1 MMRIQIRTPSPPPH
15 VRRSGALVFDL
26 HDIVL
31 STGSIT
37 GKKPMARFARA
48 DMPSSSPLGSAECR
62 RIVIGCSP
70 GGDGKATAIISLGP
84 LSVPE
89 VWEEIHAIPGFHEGT
104 FSQRLKPH
112 IALTKS
118 NHATQVQSS
127 SPTLGLT
134 VDIPSIHAQMSKV
147 LFDDLQYWIDDATQL
162 VERIIGD
169 AEAEKMDSRD
179 TSLIGSRYFARS
191 RWSDSGSGSRLSG
204 TQARSNDVIIKVAIS
219 EGCWSSSEYCTLLT
233 YQSPCSIH
241 PINASSRTRKRSR
254 HHPTILSSRLGCGCF
269 RRTETRRKSEWSKIH
284 QSSSSSTHE

>member
-1 MMRIQIRTPSPPPH
+1 MRIQIRTPSPSLH

-26 HDIVL
+26 HDIEL

-37 GKKPMARFARA
+37 GKKPMTRFARI

-70 GGDGKATAIISLGP
+70 AGDGRATAIVSLGP

-89 VWEEIHAIPGFHEGT
+89 VSEGIQAISGFHEGT
-104 FSQRLKPH
+104 FSQTLKPH

-118 NHATQVQSS
+118 NHATQVQSSESS

-147 LFDDLQYWIDDATQL
+147 LFDDLQYWTDDATQL

-179 TSLIGSRYFARS
+179 TSLIGSRYFTRS

-204 TQARSNDVIIKVAIS
+204 PQARSNEVIIKVAIS

-233 YQSPCSIH
+233 Y
-241 PINASSRTRKRSR
+241 
-254 HHPTILSSRLGCGCF
+254 
-269 RRTETRRKSEWSKIH
+269 
-284 QSSSSSTHE
+284 